1 MCFKNKY
8 NSCPIC
14 MELKKKNVNYIQYR
28 NFIYILCNYAKNI
41 YVYNVLFVDKYGNK
55 VILQK

>member
-14 MELKKKNVNYIQYR
+14 MELKKPAINVNMYKYR
-28 NFIYILCNYAKNI
+28 NIQIVLCN
-41 YVYNVLFVDKYGNK
+41 
-55 VILQK
+55 